1 MTEFRLLNAAVV
13 GALIGMCLAGCAGS
27 PGPSAGDNG
36 VGYASAAEIEADP
49 DRMVC
54 RREKETGSR
63 LVSRVCK
70 TAREWEQE
78 RVDNQDAMR
87 NATKSP
93 QPPSNLPN
101 AGGG

>member
-1 MTEFRLLNAAVV
+1 MTEHRILNAAVAASLV
-13 GALIGMCLAGCAGS
+13 GMLLAGCAGS
-27 PGPSAGDNG
+27 TGPSGSGNG
-36 VGYASAAEIEADP
+36 AGYASAAEIEADP

-63 LVSRVCK
+63 LSSRVCK

-78 RVDNQDAMR
+78 RIENQDAMR

-93 QPPSNLPN
+93 QPPGALPS

>member
-1 MTEFRLLNAAVV
+1 MIPAKSIPGTITVFLSLAVF
-13 GALIGMCLAGCAGS
+13 AGCASTPDSS
-27 PGPSAGDNG
+27 PSSGGYVSA
-36 VGYASAAEIEADP
+36 EQIEGDP

-63 LVSRVCK
+63 LSSRVCK

-78 RVDNQDAMR
+78 RLDNQEAIR
-87 NATKSP
+87 NATRSGVRP
-93 QPPSNLPN
+93 GDMPT

>member
-1 MTEFRLLNAAVV
+1 MITARTIPGPVV
-13 GALIGMCLAGCAGS
+13 ALFCVAIAAGCASS
-27 PGPSAGDNG
+27 PDAS
-36 VGYASAAEIEADP
+36 SAAGAYAAAEQIEGDP

-54 RREKETGSR
+54 KREKETGSR
-63 LVSRVCK
+63 LSSRVCK

-78 RVDNQDAMR
+78 RLDNQEAMR

-93 QPPSNLPN
+93 QPPSSLPS